1 MSEESKGNVM
11 QLTVDDGSRRYEI
24 KNNLGEVVGEFTLT
38 PTDLGIYERYARMQE
53 EIEAIV
59 KPIEEM
65 GEDADMLKFADATEA
80 TKERLFAAI
89 NGMFGGDVAGKLFG
103 RLHPFTPVDG
113 RFYFDRVLEVVGAQI
128 NAVFESEA
136 AKFGEHV
143 EKYTTRSR
151 ARTAG
156 ASASRTAH
164 EMAQRRKRSG

>member
-1 MSEESKGNVM
+1 MSEETKNNVM

-24 KNNLGEVVGEFTLT
+24 KNTLGDVVGEFTLT
-38 PTDLGIYERYARMQE
+38 PTDLGIYERYAKMQE

-65 GEDADMLKFADATEA
+65 GEEADVQKFADATQA
-80 TKERLFAAI
+80 MKERLFAAI
-89 NGMFGGDVAGKLFG
+89 NRMFGGDVAGKLFG

-136 AKFGEHV
+136 AKFGAHV
-143 EKYTTRSR
+143 EKYTNR
-151 ARTAG
+151 
-156 ASASRTAH
+156 
-164 EMAQRRKRSG
+164 AQRRAKK

>member
-1 MSEESKGNVM
+1 MSEESKNNVM

-24 KNNLGEVVGEFTLT
+24 KNTFGDVVGEFTLT

-65 GEDADMLKFADATEA
+65 GEDADMMKFADATEA
-80 TKERLFAAI
+80 TKERLYAAI
-89 NGMFGGDVAGKLFG
+89 NRMFGGEVAGKLFG

-128 NAVFESEA
+128 NEVFESEA
-136 AKFGEHV
+136 AKFGAHV
-143 EKYTTRSR
+143 EKYTNRK
-151 ARTAG
+151 
-156 ASASRTAH
+156 
-164 EMAQRRKRSG
+164 QRRAKK

>member
-1 MSEESKGNVM
+1 MSEEIKNNVM

-24 KNNLGEVVGEFTLT
+24 KNTFGDVVGEFTLT

-80 TKERLFAAI
+80 TKERLYAAI
-89 NGMFGGDVAGKLFG
+89 NKMFGGDVAGKLFG

-136 AKFGEHV
+136 AKFGDHV
-143 EKYTTRSR
+143 EKYTNR
-151 ARTAG
+151 
-156 ASASRTAH
+156 
-164 EMAQRRKRSG
+164 AQRRKK

>member
-65 GEDADMLKFADATEA
+65 GEEADMLKFADATQA
-80 TKERLFAAI
+80 MKERLFAAI

-136 AKFGEHV
+136 AKFGAHV
-143 EKYTTRSR
+143 EKYTNR
-151 ARTAG
+151 
-156 ASASRTAH
+156 
-164 EMAQRRKRSG
+164 AQRRKRSG

>member
-1 MSEESKGNVM
+1 MSEETKNNVM

-24 KNNLGEVVGEFTLT
+24 KNTLGDVVGEFTLT
-38 PTDLGIYERYARMQE
+38 PTDLGIYERYAKMQE

-80 TKERLFAAI
+80 TKERLYAAI
-89 NGMFGGDVAGKLFG
+89 NKMFGGDVAGKLFG

-136 AKFGEHV
+136 AKFGAHV
-143 EKYTTRSR
+143 EKYTNR
-151 ARTAG
+151 
-156 ASASRTAH
+156 
-164 EMAQRRKRSG
+164 AQRRAKK